1 MMLTRKMDRT
11 DAELVHAAH
20 GGDAE
25 AVSELLR
32 LHGPIV
38 EQSLRIGENW
48 RAVLD
53 PADVMQITYLEAF
66 MQIRSFDP
74 ERGTTFRSWLQ
85 RIAENNLRD
94 AVRGLER
101 AKRPNPR
108 HRLRAATHEDSLAGL
123 FEELEATSSTPSRNL
138 GQREAC
144 RMLEAAIAALPETY
158 ADVIRMYDLESRP
171 IEEVAGNL
179 GRSPGAIHMLRARA
193 HDRLRE
199 HLGSSPG
206 IL

>member
-1 MMLTRKMDRT
+1 MMLLQSMAQT
-11 DAELVHAAH
+11 DAELVRAAH
-20 GGDAE
+20 HGDPE
-25 AVSELLR
+25 AISELLR
-32 LHGPIV
+32 LHGPVV

-48 RAVLD
+48 RPVLD
-53 PADVMQITYLEAF
+53 AADVMQITYLEAF

-74 ERGTTFRSWLQ
+74 ERATTFRSWLQ

-108 HRLRAATHEDSLAGL
+108 NRLRAATHEDSLVGL
-123 FEELEATSSTPSRNL
+123 FEELEATSATPSRNL

-144 RMLEAAIAALPETY
+144 RILEAAIAALPETY
-158 ADVIRMYDLESRP
+158 ADVIRLYDLEGQP
-171 IEEVAGNL
+171 IEDVARSL
-179 GRSPGAIHMLRARA
+179 DRSPGAIHMLRARA

>member
-1 MMLTRKMDRT
+1 MQKT
-11 DAELVHAAH
+11 DAELVNEAQRGIA
-20 GGDAE
+20 D

-32 LHGPIV
+32 LHGPAV

-48 RAVLD
+48 RSVLD

-66 MQIRSFDP
+66 IHIRAFDP
-74 ERGTTFRSWLQ
+74 QRGTTFRSWLQ

-108 HRLRAATHEDSLAGL
+108 NQLRAATHADSLVGL
-123 FEELEATSSTPSRNL
+123 FEELEATSSTPSRNV

-144 RMLEAAIAALPETY
+144 RLLDAAIAALPEAY
-158 ADVIRMYDLESRP
+158 ADVIRMYDLENRP
-171 IEEVAGNL
+171 IEEVASRL

-199 HLGSSPG
+199 HLGTSTE